1 MLDVQNLSISFAD
14 GAVPFSNL
22 SFSVKEHEILAV
34 IGASGLG
41 KTTLLKS
48 LGGIHSLQSGTISF
62 NNETLSVNRHRIG
75 YVPQG
80 YGLYPWH
87 SVKKNI
93 EIGRKIRK
101 IPGDPALLK
110 EIVDGFALEP
120 LMDRSPRRL
129 SGGEQQ
135 RVALARAFYLL
146 PDLFLLDEPFSA
158 LDEIT
163 KETAYRLFHQVWL
176 KTKPTTLLVTHSL
189 EEAIRFGDQILV
201 MQDGSFSQLANPK
214 EPEKKEELL
223 AELRNLLINQGVSA

>member
-1 MLDVQNLSISFAD
+1 MLDVQNLSISFSD
-14 GAVPFSNL
+14 GAIPFSNL
-22 SFSVKEHEILAV
+22 SFSLKEHEVLTV

-41 KTTLLKS
+41 KTTLLKT
-48 LGGIHSLQSGTISF
+48 LGGIHPLKTGTISF
-62 NNETLSVNRHRIG
+62 NREELSVNRHRIG

-93 EIGRKIRK
+93 EIGRRIRK
-101 IPGDPALLK
+101 IPSDPELFQ
-110 EIVDGFALEP
+110 EIVDGFNLNSLLE
-120 LMDRSPRRL
+120 RSPRRL

-163 KETAYRLFHQVWL
+163 KETAYRLFDQVWS

-189 EEAIRFGDQILV
+189 EEAVRFGDQILV
-201 MQDGSFSQLANPK
+201 MQAGSCQQLANPK
-214 EPEKKEELL
+214 VPEKKEALL
-223 AELRNLLINQGVSA
+223 VELRNLLINPEVNA

>member
-1 MLDVQNLSISFAD
+1 MLKASNLTIAFPD
-14 GAVPFSNL
+14 GAIPIRDL
-22 SFSVKEHEILAV
+22 SFELKGHQILAV

-41 KTTLLKS
+41 KTTLLKT
-48 LGGIHSLQSGTISF
+48 LGGIHPLKDGVLRYQDTDL
-62 NNETLSVNRHRIG
+62 NVQKHRIG

-101 IPGDPALLK
+101 MPEDPALLN
-110 EIVDGFALEP
+110 ELIEGFGLER
-120 LMDRSPRRL
+120 LMDRSPKRL

-158 LDEIT
+158 LDAIT
-163 KETAYRLFHQVWL
+163 KETAYRLFDQIWK

-189 EEAIRFGDQILV
+189 DEAIRFGDSILV
-201 MQDGSFSQLANPK
+201 MAENSTQQIQRPK
-214 EPEKKEELL
+214 ELEARNRLKEHLRALLSEGREL
-223 AELRNLLINQGVSA
+223 E

>member
-1 MLDVQNLSISFAD
+1 MLDVQNLSISFSD
-14 GAVPFSNL
+14 GTSPFSTL
-22 SFSVKEHEILAV
+22 SFTLKENEILAV

-41 KTTLLKS
+41 KTSLLKT
-48 LGGIHSLQSGTISF
+48 LGGIHPLQTGSIFF
-62 NNETLSVNRHRIG
+62 NHEDLSVNRHRIG

-93 EIGRKIRK
+93 EIGRRIRK
-101 IPGDPALLK
+101 MPADPALFT
-110 EIVDGFALEP
+110 EITEKFNLTS
-120 LMDRSPRRL
+120 LLLRSPRRL

-163 KETAYRLFHQVWL
+163 KETAYRLFGQVWA

-189 EEAIRFGDQILV
+189 EEALRFGDQILV
-201 MQDGSFSQLANPK
+201 MQDGKTQQLANPK
-214 EPEKKEELL
+214 NAQHKNSLLKELK
-223 AELRNLLINQGVSA
+223 ALLINPEVSA

>member
-223 AELRNLLINQGVSA
+223 AELRTLLINQGVSA

>member
-1 MLDVQNLSISFAD
+1 MLDVQNLSIAFSD
-14 GAVPFSNL
+14 GVIPFSTL
-22 SFSVKEHEILAV
+22 SFSLKKNEVLAV

-48 LGGIHSLQSGTISF
+48 LGGIHQPHTGTIMF
-62 NNETLSVNRHRIG
+62 NHEDLSVNRHRIG

-93 EIGRKIRK
+93 ELGRRIRK
-101 IPGDPALLK
+101 MPADPEFFSEIIEGFNLNALL
-110 EIVDGFALEP
+110 
-120 LMDRSPRRL
+120 DRSPRRL

-135 RVALARAFYLL
+135 RVALARAFYLS

-163 KETAYRLFHQVWL
+163 KETAYRLFDQVWA

-189 EEAIRFGDQILV
+189 DEALRFGDQILV
-201 MQDGSFSQLANPK
+201 MQDGKTQQLANSK
-214 EPEKKEELL
+214 TAQHKNALL
-223 AELRNLLINQGVSA
+223 KELRALLINPEVNI